1 MATIL
6 LENAMNKYYNYNIAL
21 RKNNKSLKD
30 GNAALMKT
38 EKKIFY
44 KKLITLVLPIAL
56 QNFTAALVSASDA
69 LMLGLLNQTALSAVS
84 LATQVQFV
92 LNLFFTALTIGATVL
107 AAQYWGNQ
115 DKESVEEVLCIALKI
130 SFLISLVF
138 FMAAFFF
145 PRILMRIFT
154 NEMLLIE
161 EGIPYLRI
169 VSWSYL
175 FMGFSQIYLCIMKNS
190 GRTTKSTI
198 YGSFALI
205 LNILLNAVLIFGL
218 FGFPQMGIAGAALAT
233 TIARAVELMLTIIEN
248 GKTNVVRVR
257 LKYFHSGFVR
267 LKRDYY
273 RYTLPVLAN
282 ELVWGCGFTMFSVI
296 MGHLGNDAVAANS
309 VANIVKNI
317 IACVCL
323 GIGAGSGILIGNELG
338 GGNLDTAKKY
348 GRLLCKIS
356 LITGAVSGLLIL
368 LSSPMVLR
376 FTANL
381 TEQARAYLQ
390 IMLCI
395 CSYYMIGKSVNS
407 TVIAGIFC
415 AGGDTKFG
423 FICDAV
429 TMWLIIIPLGIFAAF
444 ILHLPILAV
453 YFLLNLDE
461 LIKLPAVY
469 RHYKQ
474 YKWVKNLTANHQKGE
489 TYEPKGKNV
498 ERPAL

>member
-1 MATIL
+1 MKKTRKTKGR
-6 LENAMNKYYNYNIAL
+6 ENGAM
-21 RKNNKSLKD
+21 R
-30 GNAALMKT
+30 T
-38 EKKIFY
+38 EKKVFY
-44 KKLITLVLPIAL
+44 KKLAALVFPIAV
-56 QNFTAALVSASDA
+56 QNLMTALVSASDA
-69 LMLGLLNQTALSAVS
+69 LMLGFLNQTALSAVS
-84 LATQVQFV
+84 LAAQVQFV
-92 LNLFFTALTIGATVL
+92 LNLFFTALTIGTTVL
-107 AAQYWGNQ
+107 AAQYWGKQ
-115 DKESVEEVLCIALKI
+115 DRESVEEVLCIALKI
-130 SFLISLVF
+130 SFLISLIF

-145 PRILMRIFT
+145 PRVLMQIFT
-154 NEMLLIE
+154 NEILLIE
-161 EGIPYLRI
+161 AAIPYLRI

-198 YGSFALI
+198 YGSSALV

-218 FGFPQMGIAGAALAT
+218 FGFPQMGIVGAASAT
-233 TIARAVELMLTIIEN
+233 TISRAVELLLAVFEN
-248 GKTNVVRVR
+248 TKPGVVRAR
-257 LKYFHSGFVR
+257 LDYFYSDSVR

-273 RYTLPVLAN
+273 RYTMPVLAN

-296 MGHLGNDAVAANS
+296 MGHLGSDAVAANS

-323 GIGAGSGILIGNELG
+323 GIGTGSGILVGNELG
-338 GGNLDTAKKY
+338 GGNLETAKKY
-348 GRLLCKIS
+348 GSLLCRIS

-368 LSSPMVLR
+368 LLSPLILM
-376 FTANL
+376 FTASL

-390 IMLCI
+390 MMLYI
-395 CSYYMIGKSVNS
+395 CAYYMIGKSINS
-407 TVIAGIFC
+407 TVVAGIFC

-429 TMWLIIIPLGIFAAF
+429 TMWIIIVPLGAFAAF
-444 ILHLPILAV
+444 ILRLPILAV

-474 YKWVKNLTANHQKGE
+474 YKWVKNLTTNQQ
-489 TYEPKGKNV
+489 
-498 ERPAL
+498 